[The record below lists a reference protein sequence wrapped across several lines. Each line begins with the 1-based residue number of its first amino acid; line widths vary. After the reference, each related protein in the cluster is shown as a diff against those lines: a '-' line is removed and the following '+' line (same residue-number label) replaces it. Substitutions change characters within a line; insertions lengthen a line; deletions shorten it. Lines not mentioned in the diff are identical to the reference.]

1 MAGLLLSN
9 HTTSRESLASCLGNC
24 VPSVESTAEILPA
37 EAERPAG
44 RKARADYRKKTL
56 TALFLFLFGATL
68 FAQACAMFAWALPSR
83 IQLWGARRSRIVRP
97 GFFLWTRR
105 SFL

>member
-44 RKARADYRKKTL
+44 RKARADYRPEAKKTL

-68 FAQACAMFAWALPSR
+68 FA
-83 IQLWGARRSRIVRP
+83 
-97 GFFLWTRR
+97 
-105 SFL
+105 